1 MLRVGQTPNGRSS
14 DSRWAVLSP
23 GKGREP
29 PRPSI
34 NNDGKLSAPAAPA
47 APGKAEARSGAGPG
61 PQMAPDPTSAAP
73 GGAGHYRDAHTPPGP
88 ALPLRLAAAGGS
100 GATIGRRG
108 FTQRHVPP
116 AARGGEGS
124 GAGRKRG
131 EGRGERARR
140 APGRGSRP
148 PDRRTGW
155 CRSSTCGRC
164 RPGAAA
170 PLRAAAFRRFPTA
183 SGAASAPARN
193 AT

>member
-1 MLRVGQTPNGRSS
+1 MSPPAPPPITTGSSQPPQPRERPRLGAGR
-14 DSRWAVLSP
+14 
-23 GKGREP
+23 
-29 PRPSI
+29 
-34 NNDGKLSAPAAPA
+34 
-47 APGKAEARSGAGPG
+47 APGPKWRRTPRARPRG
-61 PQMAPDPTSAAP
+61 APDTTAMRT
-73 GGAGHYRDAHTPPGP
+73 HPPGP

-100 GATIGRRG
+100 GATIGRRD